1 VALSPGLTKSAL
13 FLFCYAGSWLLCRT
27 APTPSPCDMKKIF
40 RELETLS
47 KKLLEEYEERGLG
60 VVWAQPSLP
69 CFAPGAHSSSSIGA
83 IQMHL
88 KAIKDQSNR
97 TLIEIITEHL
107 DKLKDKPAQDEPEA
121 GTSCKSAPTVLECK
135 SFALAV
141 LQQFSRCMAQV
152 HAGLRSLGAR
162 CEAITIS
169 YEVHTVDE
177 EF

>member
-1 VALSPGLTKSAL
+1 
-13 FLFCYAGSWLLCRT
+13 
-27 APTPSPCDMKKIF
+27 MKKIF

-47 KKLLEEYEERGLG
+47 KKLLEEYKIKESN
-60 VVWAQPSLP
+60 VPQAKAQPSLP

-152 HAGLRSLGAR
+152 HDGLRSLGAR